1 MISAA
6 IILAFAS
13 TFTVYPGQSARE
25 PRIEAITDRGPIVE
39 LIVRCPTGTA
49 IMSYSKLEGLYC
61 TARHPCTSNLDTAI
75 RNGCGR

>member
-6 IILAFAS
+6 AVLAFAS
-13 TFTVYPGQSARE
+13 TFTIYPGEKSRE
-25 PRIEAITDRGPIVE
+25 PRIEAMTDRGPIVE

-61 TARHPCTSNLDTAI
+61 TARHTCTSNLGAAI
-75 RNGCGR
+75 RSGCRG